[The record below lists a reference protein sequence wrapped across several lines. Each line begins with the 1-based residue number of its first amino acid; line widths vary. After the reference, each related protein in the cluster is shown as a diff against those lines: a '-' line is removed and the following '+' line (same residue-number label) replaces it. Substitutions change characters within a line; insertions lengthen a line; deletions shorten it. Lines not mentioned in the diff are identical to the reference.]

1 MNEMIKICFG
11 RPHGQFP
18 AKFADDDQRQSGL
31 GDAVK
36 VFGKNAAISTGDAEI
51 VEEEILEEELEPRSG
66 QRHVVFRGMVQQEA
80 VDGEMLRVPP
90 RRRQELGIMK
100 EA

>member
-1 MNEMIKICFG
+1 MNEMIEVCFG

-18 AKFADDDQRQSGL
+18 AKFADDNQRQSGL

-36 VFGKNAAISTGDAEI
+36 VFGNNAEDDAEI
-51 VEEEILEEELEPRSG
+51 VDEEILEKELEPRSG
-66 QRHVVFRGMVQQEA
+66 QRHMVFGGMVQQEA
-80 VDGEMLRVPP
+80 VDGEVLRVPP
-90 RRRQELGIMK
+90 RRRQEFGIMK

>member
-1 MNEMIKICFG
+1 MIEICFG

-36 VFGKNAAISTGDAEI
+36 VFGKNAGFSSSGDDAEI